1 MSAMDQQGMG
11 TFADRNTPLVRNCWY
26 VAALAEEVGRSMTS
40 RTILETRVL
49 LYRTVAGDVVA
60 LHDRCPHRSYPLSR
74 GVLDGDEVMCGY
86 HGMRFGADGRCTRIP
101 ANETATPGKVGVARF
116 PVEERGP
123 LLWIWMG
130 QVDRA
135 DPALIQSYDW
145 MTSPDWVHTT
155 NSFEID
161 ASYVALHEN
170 LLDLTHFTYLHPTT
184 VGTPE
189 YAASPLEVIRDQR
202 GIGVFRKL
210 LDQAPPPAF
219 APAMGLVG
227 RRVNRFSESIFVTP
241 AANTT
246 RAWFENPTAEPG
258 ERDSFHLRLAH
269 FATPISRSKFLYRW
283 FAARNFAL
291 DDANVSRG
299 ISRATDTAFQEDLDA
314 LQAIQETLDIESDS
328 FRELSFASDKPG
340 LEMRRLIARLA
351 KAEAAAVAIDP
362 SSS

>member
-1 MSAMDQQGMG
+1 MTSIDQRGMG
-11 TFADRNTPLVRNCWY
+11 VFADRETPLIRNCWY
-26 VAALAEEVGRSMTS
+26 VAGLSEEIGRSMLS
-40 RTILETRVL
+40 RTILEMRVL
-49 LYRTVAGDVVA
+49 FYRTSAGEVVA

-74 GVLDGDEVMCGY
+74 GILDGDDVMCGY
-86 HGMRFGADGRCTRIP
+86 HGMRFGADGRCTGIP
-101 ANETATPGKVGVARF
+101 SNKTATPSKVAVTRF

-123 LLWIWMG
+123 LIWIWMG
-130 QVDRA
+130 DIDKA
-135 DPALIQSYDW
+135 DPALIPFYDW
-145 MTSPDWVHTT
+145 MASPDWVHTT

-170 LLDLTHFTYLHPTT
+170 LLDLTHFPYLHPTT

-189 YAASPLEVIRDQR
+189 YAASSLEVIHDER

-219 APAMGLVG
+219 AGVMGLVG

-246 RAWFENPTAEPG
+246 RAWFENPEPREG
-258 ERDSFHLRLAH
+258 ERDAFHLRLAH
-269 FATPISRSKFLYRW
+269 FATPISRNKFLYRW

-291 DDANVSRG
+291 DDENVSAG
-299 ISRATDTAFQEDLDA
+299 ISRATDTAFQEDLDT
-314 LQAIQETLDIESDS
+314 LQAIQETLDIESVP

-340 LEMRRLIARLA
+340 LEMRRLIVRLA
-351 KAEAAAVAIDP
+351 KAEDAGAAIGL
-362 SSS
+362 S

>member
-1 MSAMDQQGMG
+1 MSSMDQRGMAV
-11 TFADRNTPLVRNCWY
+11 FADRNTPLIRNCWY

-49 LYRTVAGDVVA
+49 LFRTLAGNVVA

-74 GVLDGDEVMCGY
+74 GVLEGDEVTCGY
-86 HGMRFGADGRCTRIP
+86 HGMRFGADGRCTSIP
-101 ANETATPGKVGVARF
+101 ANETATPEKVSVARF

-130 QVDRA
+130 DA
-135 DPALIQSYDW
+135 DKAEPELIPSYDW
-145 MTSPDWVHTT
+145 MSSPDWVHTT
-155 NSFEID
+155 NSFEIN

-189 YAASPLEVIRDQR
+189 YAASPLEVIHDER

-219 APAMGLVG
+219 AGAMDLVG

-246 RAWFENPTAEPG
+246 RAWFENPAPKPG
-258 ERDSFHLRLAH
+258 ERDTFHLRLAH
-269 FATPISRSKFLYRW
+269 FATPISRSKFVYRW

-291 DDANVSRG
+291 DNENVSVG
-299 ISRATDTAFQEDLDA
+299 ISRATDTAFQEDLGA
-314 LQAIQETLDIESDS
+314 LQAIQDTLDIESGA
-328 FRELSFASDKPG
+328 FREYSFASDKPG

-351 KAEAAAVAIDP
+351 KAEAADSP
-362 SSS
+362 SDASK